1 MYATSF
7 GGIGS
12 NADDID
18 PYPRTPGRS
27 LGPHRASRQ
36 PMVLTVGERPCATVC
51 ERRSR
56 QVVRLAA
63 IPALLSPSLDA
74 EAREIRGDY
83 GTVLLASFLINAWEA
98 AVLRPTVERM
108 ALPSRNS
115 NKSCSRNAYPVSQQS
130 EE

>member
-1 MYATSF
+1 
-7 GGIGS
+7 
-12 NADDID
+12 
-18 PYPRTPGRS
+18 
-27 LGPHRASRQ
+27 
-36 PMVLTVGERPCATVC
+36 MVLTVAERPCATVC
-51 ERRSR
+51 ERRWR

-63 IPALLSPSLDA
+63 IPALSLDG